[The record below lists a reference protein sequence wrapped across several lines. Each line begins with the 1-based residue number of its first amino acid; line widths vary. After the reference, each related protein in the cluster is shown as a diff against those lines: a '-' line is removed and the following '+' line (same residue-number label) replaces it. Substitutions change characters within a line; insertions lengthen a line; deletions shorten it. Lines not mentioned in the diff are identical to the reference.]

1 MPPQT
6 GSKPTTRDLLF
17 VPWIVLASVCSV
29 VMWMVPGEE
38 TIPYHLAWIGIA
50 LAYGL
55 EAWPWART
63 LAAVI
68 VYTGI
73 TGGILVVRVAT
84 GVLGWG
90 ELAEIPLMS
99 LLVLLVMWNVRR
111 RHLAFAELSTIAR
124 LDHERAAQRMRF
136 ARMTSHEMRTPATI
150 AIGYAEVLLA
160 HETDETKRS
169 DLEVIRDEL
178 GRLVLAGDRIIR
190 TIRMHDQD
198 DLKPHDV
205 ADLLRG
211 TVDRWRVLADRDWVV
226 DCAPIEH
233 ICSEERMRACIDT
246 LVENAV
252 RYTEAGDTVRVFAR
266 LDGAKLVLGVA
277 DSGSGMSSELLHS
290 LSRGDIRTRAEADAT
305 FVAED
310 PKAQTGLGLALVRE
324 AVQARGGRLVA
335 GTSSEGGALVA
346 MAVPHQRPRHRVVPH
361 FDARV
366 ERPVPQPV

>member
-1 MPPQT
+1 MAA
-6 GSKPTTRDLLF
+6 SSSNRDLLF
-17 VPWIVLASVCSV
+17 VPWLVLASVCAV
-29 VMWMVPGEE
+29 VMWMTPGKE
-38 TIPYHLAWIGIA
+38 TIPYHLAWIGVA

-68 VYTGI
+68 LYTLI
-73 TGGILVVRVAT
+73 TGGILMTRAAQ
-84 GVLGWG
+84 GVIGWG
-90 ELAEIPLMS
+90 ETAEIPLMS
-99 LLVLLVMWNVRR
+99 LLVLLVVWNVRR
-111 RHLAFAELSTIAR
+111 RHLAFAELSAIAR

-160 HETDETKRS
+160 HETDATKRS

-198 DLKPHDV
+198 DLRSHDISE
-205 ADLLRG
+205 LLRG
-211 TVDRWRVLADRDWVV
+211 TVDRWRVLADRHWVV
-226 DCAPIEH
+226 DCATIEH
-233 ICSEERMRACIDT
+233 VCSEERMRACIDT

-252 RYTEAGDTVRVFAR
+252 RYTEAGDTVRVFAG
-266 LDGAKLVLGVA
+266 LEGAHVVIGVA
-277 DSGSGMSSELLHS
+277 DSGPGMSSELLHS

-305 FVAED
+305 YVAED

-324 AVQARGGRLVA
+324 AVQVRGGRLVA

-346 MAVPHQRPRHRVVPH
+346 MAVPHQPPRHRVTSH
-361 FDARV
+361 FEARV
-366 ERPVPQPV
+366 ERSVPQPV

>member
-1 MPPQT
+1 MET
-6 GSKPTTRDLLF
+6 SAGTRDVLF
-17 VPWIVLASVCSV
+17 VPWLVLASICSV
-29 VMWMVPGEE
+29 MMWVVPGEE

-68 VYTGI
+68 IYTVI
-73 TGGILVVRVAT
+73 TGGILVTRAAT
-84 GVLGWG
+84 EVIGWG
-90 ELAEIPLMS
+90 EIAEIPLMS
-99 LLVLLVMWNVRR
+99 LLVVLVVWNVRR
-111 RHLAFAELSTIAR
+111 RHLAYAALSTIAR
-124 LDHERAAQRMRF
+124 LDRERAAQRMRF

-160 HETDETKRS
+160 HETDATKRR

-198 DLKPHDV
+198 DLKPHEI
-205 ADLLRG
+205 AELLRG
-211 TVDRWRVLADRDWVV
+211 TVERWRVLAERDWVV
-226 DCAPIEH
+226 DCTSIEH
-233 ICSEERMRACIDT
+233 VCSEERMRACIDT

-252 RYTEAGDTVRVFAR
+252 RYTEAGDTVRVFGR
-266 LDGAKLVLGVA
+266 LEGSTVVVGVA
-277 DSGSGMSSELLHS
+277 DSGSGMSAELLRS
-290 LSRGDIRTRAEADAT
+290 LSGGDIRTRAEADAT

-324 AVQARGGRLVA
+324 AVLARDGRLVA

-346 MAVPHQRPRHRVVPH
+346 MAVPHERPRHRVATS
-361 FDARV
+361 FETRV
-366 ERPVPQPV
+366 ERAVPQPA

>member
-1 MPPQT
+1 MT
-6 GSKPTTRDLLF
+6 GENHARSVLF
-17 VPWIVLASVCSV
+17 LPWLVLAAVCSG
-29 VMWMVPGEE
+29 VMLMVPGEE
-38 TIPYHLAWIGIA
+38 TIPYHVAWIGIA
-50 LAYGL
+50 LAYGI
-55 EAWPWART
+55 EAWPWVRT

-68 VYTGI
+68 VYTVV
-73 TGGILVVRVAT
+73 TGGILVMRAAT

-90 ELAEIPLMS
+90 ETAEIPLMS
-99 LLVLLVMWNVRR
+99 VLVLLVIWNIRR
-111 RHLAFAELSTIAR
+111 RHLAYAELSTIAR

-160 HETDETKRS
+160 HETDATKRS

-198 DLKPHDV
+198 DLRSHDV
-205 ADLLRG
+205 AELLGG

-226 DCAPIEH
+226 DCASIEH
-233 ICSEERMRACIDT
+233 VCSEERMRACIDT

-266 LDGAKLVLGVA
+266 LEGAQVVLGVA
-277 DSGSGMSSELLHS
+277 DSGPGMSPELLHS
-290 LSRGDIRTRAEADAT
+290 LSRGDVRTRAEADASY
-305 FVAED
+305 VAED

-324 AVQARGGRLVA
+324 AVQLRGGRLVA
-335 GTSSEGGALVA
+335 GVSSEGGALVA
-346 MAVPHQRPRHRVVPH
+346 MAVPHQRPRHRVASH
-361 FDARV
+361 FEARV
-366 ERPVPQPV
+366 ERPVPQPA

>member
-1 MPPQT
+1 MTVPN
-6 GSKPTTRDLLF
+6 SNRDLLF
-17 VPWIVLASVCSV
+17 VPWLVLASVCAG
-29 VMWMVPGEE
+29 VMWMTPGEE

-68 VYTGI
+68 VYTVI
-73 TGGILVVRVAT
+73 TGGILVVRAAT
-84 GVLGWG
+84 GVIGWG
-90 ELAEIPLMS
+90 ETAEIPLMS
-99 LLVLLVMWNVRR
+99 LLVLLVVWNVRR
-111 RHLAFAELSTIAR
+111 RHVAYAELSTMAR

-160 HETDETKRS
+160 HETDATKRS

-198 DLKPHDV
+198 DLRPHDV
-205 ADLLRG
+205 AELLGG

-233 ICSEERMRACIDT
+233 VCSEERMRACIDT

-266 LDGAKLVLGVA
+266 LEGAHVVLGVA
-277 DSGSGMSSELLHS
+277 DSGPGMSPELLRS
-290 LSRGDIRTRAEADAT
+290 LSRGDVRTRAEADAT
-305 FVAED
+305 YVAED

-324 AVQARGGRLVA
+324 AVQVRGGRLVA
-335 GTSSEGGALVA
+335 GVSSEGGALVA
-346 MAVPHQRPRHRVVPH
+346 MAVPHQRPRHRVTSHLEP
-361 FDARV
+361 RV
-366 ERPVPQPV
+366 ERSVPQPA